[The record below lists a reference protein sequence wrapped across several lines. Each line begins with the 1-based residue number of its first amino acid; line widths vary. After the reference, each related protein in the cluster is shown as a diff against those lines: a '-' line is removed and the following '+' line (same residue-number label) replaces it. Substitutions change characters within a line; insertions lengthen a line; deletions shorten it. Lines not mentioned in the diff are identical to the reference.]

1 MSKYVILYIVF
12 PSLEAAQRAARLAV
26 EKKLIACANILPPI
40 TSIYQWE
47 GKIEESQEYIAL
59 FKTLKSKVNDTTELI
74 AANHQYQCPCIIEL
88 PIESGHE
95 PYLAW
100 MERQLD

>member
-1 MSKYVILYIVF
+1 MSKYAMLYIVF
-12 PSLEAAQRAARLAV
+12 PSAEAAQQAARLAV
-26 EKKLIACANILPPI
+26 EKKLIACANILPAM

-47 GKIEESQEYIAL
+47 GKIEEQQECGAL
-59 FKTLKSKVNDTTELI
+59 FKTLKSKVKDATKFI
-74 AANHQYQCPCIIEL
+74 ASIHQYQCPCIIEF

-100 MERQLD
+100 ITKQLA